1 MNAELGYRRSDMIP
15 TIYSGGILAD
25 VMGLGKT
32 LSILALIAST
42 MQSANGYQPWQNT
55 ELQER
60 CSISGVCTRATLVVV
75 TSARKSHRPSFEKY

>member
-1 MNAELGYRRSDMIP
+1 MIP
-15 TIYSGGILAD
+15 TLCSGGILAD

-42 MQSANGYQPWQNT
+42 MQSANDYQPWQNT

-60 CSISGVCTRATLVVV
+60 RSISGVYTRATLVVV
-75 TSARKSHRPSFEKY
+75 TSARKSLRPLFE